1 MQEIDKR
8 PPAAVLLTVI
18 YNIAPA
24 VNALLNGVNIAGVVN
39 LLLPVARSV
48 IRHFK
53 NTHVNAALSQQVIIL
68 RTLCR
73 SHLINFRLVCLCP

>member
-18 YNIAPA
+18 YNIAPTI
-24 VNALLNGVNIAGVVN
+24 NALLNGVNVAGGVN

-53 NTHVNAALSQQVIIL
+53 NTHVNAALRQQVIIL
-68 RTLCR
+68 RALCWG
-73 SHLINFRLVCLCP
+73 HLVNF

>member
-8 PPAAVLLTVI
+8 PPATVLLTVI
-18 YNIAPA
+18 YNIAPTI
-24 VNALLNGVNIAGVVN
+24 NALLNSINIAGGVN

-53 NTHVNAALSQQVIIL
+53 NTHVNAALRQQVIIL
-68 RTLCR
+68 RALCR
-73 SHLINFRLVCLCP
+73 SHLINFRLVCLRP